1 MTPESKKKLRDLLI
15 GHEDYK
21 QFAYTD
27 TTGHLTIG
35 IGRNLTD
42 RGVSTS
48 EALAMLDNDII
59 YFVNRLNHYLTFFD
73 ALDDIRKIV
82 LIDMCFNLGIHGLLA
97 FERMLEAMKDNNFK
111 LAAIEMLDSK
121 WAGQV
126 KGRAEQLAAMMR
138 DGEG

>member
-1 MTPESKKKLRDLLI
+1 MTPESKKKLRDMLI
-15 GHEDYK
+15 GDEEYK
-21 QFAYTD
+21 QFPYND

-59 YFVNRLNHYLTFFD
+59 YFTHKLNHYFPFFD
-73 ALDDIRKIV
+73 ELDDMRKII
-82 LIDMCFNLGIHGLLA
+82 LINMCFNLGIFGLLE
-97 FERMLEAMKDNNFK
+97 FKNMLSAIQDKNYK

-121 WAGQV
+121 WATQV
-126 KGRAEQLAAMMR
+126 KGRADRLAAMMR

>member
-15 GHEDYK
+15 GHESFE
-21 QFAYTD
+21 QFPYTD

-73 ALDDIRKIV
+73 SLDDIRKIV
-82 LIDMCFNLGIHGLLA
+82 LVDMCFNLGVHGLLA
-97 FERMLEAMKDNNFK
+97 FDRMLDAMKDGNFK

-126 KGRAEQLAAMMR
+126 KGRADQLASMMR